1 MPDVPHSDTES
12 EVSGTEGDGSD
23 EDDYDT
29 HTDAGSVSGRSDFSL
44 SHPILSEGG
53 LMADKEFR
61 SEVAQSLER
70 AFAEGHSVDNAAV
83 ELKTLRMAS
92 NVPLV
97 RVKEA
102 VISGIVDQI
111 PLVED
116 GGAVQRKGVTD
127 TIARWGQLINK
138 IGGIDPV
145 ETISLLQ
152 VSVDIQRCVSH
163 PKLTC
168 QFRDIVRLHHECR
181 SLDRFWPLYT
191 KWILWRKMTFE
202 HGMYF
207 RRLRDLTCS
216 QAS

>member
-1 MPDVPHSDTES
+1 MLNPFPGDDVPDVPQSDTES
-12 EVSGTEGDGSD
+12 EVSGTEGDSSD

-29 HTDAGSVSGRSDFSL
+29 HTDAGSVSGRSDLSL

-102 VISGIVDQI
+102 VISGIVDKI
-111 PLVED
+111 TLVED
-116 GGAVQRKGVTD
+116 GAAQRKEVTG

-152 VSVDIQRCVSH
+152 VSVDILTMCVSQTVI
-163 PKLTC
+163 P
-168 QFRDIVRLHHECR
+168 
-181 SLDRFWPLYT
+181 S
-191 KWILWRKMTFE
+191 
-202 HGMYF
+202 
-207 RRLRDLTCS
+207 
-216 QAS
+216 